1 MKIENKLL
9 FEILDE
15 THYTTTQ
22 TAVKEYSIFKT
33 EFKDILGFDE
43 LTGGSVALQKG
54 HQPRALYDELPTV
67 SILKDNGYSIIL
79 LDESGIGKQLD
90 CLIDGILSEI
100 KLVKTFSYRSLK
112 EDFYEAHKKGAKRLV
127 VTISTETDRTALETV
142 LKRIAHN
149 PFVNQINDIFL
160 IFEHKLER
168 HQLSDFK

>member
-1 MKIENKLL
+1 MKIDNKLL
-9 FEILDE
+9 FENLDE
-15 THYTTTQ
+15 THYTTAK
-22 TAVKEYSIFKT
+22 TAAKEYSIFKT
-33 EFKDILGFDE
+33 EFKNVLGFDSI
-43 LTGGSVALQKG
+43 TGGVVALQKG

-67 SILKDNGYSIIL
+67 TILKSNGHFVIL
-79 LDESGIGKQLD
+79 LDESGFGKQLD
-90 CLIDGILSEI
+90 CLIDGIFSEI

-127 VTISTETDRTALETV
+127 VTISTETDRTALEIV

-160 IFEHKLER
+160 IFENKLER